1 MAVSIRPADAAD
13 AESMRQ
19 LMPRLAAFAL
29 PARRDPHHLWM
40 HDLELLEQWL
50 GGEQPGCRIQV
61 AVDED
66 AKVCGIAMV
75 SLRPELLSREPSAHL
90 EALAV
95 ADGYEGKGV
104 GARLLEA
111 AEEDARQQGA
121 KSLTLHVFAVNA
133 RARRLYEKAGFE
145 GELMRYIKDLDGAG
159 SA

>member
-13 AESMRQ
+13 AEAMRK

-29 PARRDPHHLWM
+29 PPRRDPRHLWI

-50 GGEQPGCRIQV
+50 DGEEPGCRIQV
-61 AVDED
+61 AVDDTE
-66 AKVCGIAMV
+66 KVCGLAIV

-95 ADGYEGKGV
+95 AEGFEGQ
-104 GARLLEA
+104 GIGERLLIS
-111 AEEDARQQGA
+111 AEEDARQKGA

-145 GELMRYIKDLDGAG
+145 GELVRYIKDLSGAG
-159 SA
+159 KG